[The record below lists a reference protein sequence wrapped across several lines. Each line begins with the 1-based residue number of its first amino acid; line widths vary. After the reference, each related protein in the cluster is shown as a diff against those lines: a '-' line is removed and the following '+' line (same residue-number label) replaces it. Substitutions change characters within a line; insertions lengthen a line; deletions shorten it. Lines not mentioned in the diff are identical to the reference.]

1 MYYEVYYEVYYFL
14 HADEH
19 WSLPLGD
26 TIILGECNQEC
37 PKYPKYVCISLQYF
51 LKSMGDEVEF
61 LSADKDRR
69 FLQDDSITLGVIS
82 KAGPK
87 CQKQSVYN
95 IFAISQGKHEGW
107 TWFFP
112 CWQTLKVF

>member
-1 MYYEVYYEVYYFL
+1 
-14 HADEH
+14 
-19 WSLPLGD
+19 
-26 TIILGECNQEC
+26 
-37 PKYPKYVCISLQYF
+37 
-51 LKSMGDEVEF
+51 MGDEVEF

-95 IFAISQGKHEGW
+95 IFAISQGKHEG
-107 TWFFP
+107 
-112 CWQTLKVF
+112 